1 MANGYCRKWE
11 KETRA
16 KYKTKQQKRNEL
28 NSFFGIWSD
37 IFVLAAAWL
46 GNAGFIDE
54 ISSTS
59 QNSPALAS
67 ATHNLTASVCMH
79 IVSLR

>member
-1 MANGYCRKWE
+1 MAIAANGKRK
-11 KETRA
+11 RGQNI
-16 KYKTKQQKRNEL
+16 KQKKINEL

-67 ATHNLTASVCMH
+67 ATHKLTASVCMH